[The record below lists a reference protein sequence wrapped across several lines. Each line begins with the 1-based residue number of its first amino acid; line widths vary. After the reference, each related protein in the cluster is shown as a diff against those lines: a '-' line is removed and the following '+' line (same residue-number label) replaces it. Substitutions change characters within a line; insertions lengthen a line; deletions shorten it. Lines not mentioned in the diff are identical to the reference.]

1 MANLFTS
8 QTPALPDNSDGSPGI
23 TTATT
28 VVFAEDGVVSGVRFY
43 ATTTVGGTYTGAL
56 WEVTDNDA
64 GTGTLLASKT
74 AGVTPTGGTW
84 NTITFDTPVSVTA
97 GTPYRTGLFS
107 GAGRYVATVG
117 FFSSGLTNGDITAP
131 AHNGA
136 AGPYT
141 VFQGT
146 FVINAALTYPTSTSG
161 SASYFVDV
169 EYTAET
175 GDTSAAPNGIEVP
188 VTLGAPSAAFAATL
202 ALPGG
207 VEVPVA
213 LGAPSSVF
221 AATPAAPTGIE
232 VPVTLGAP
240 AVYHYVAPD
249 GLSIPVTL
257 GEPTIEAPPGPAPVV
272 ETGSWFGLLAAVQS
286 ARSDAEL
293 NRERERNPVE
303 CPYDGWPLTPTDRG
317 LHCEFGGHVIT
328 PKA

>member
-8 QTPALPDNSDGSPGI
+8 QTPALPDNSDGTPGI

-28 VVFAEDGVVSGVRFY
+28 IVFAEDGTVSGVRFY
-43 ATTTVGGTYTGAL
+43 ATSTVGGTYTGAL

-107 GAGRYVATVG
+107 GAGRYVATSG
-117 FFSSGLTNGDITAP
+117 FFSSGLTNGDISAP

-146 FVINAALTYPTSTSG
+146 FIINAALTYPTSTAG

-169 EYTAET
+169 EYTAIT
-175 GDTSAAPNGIEVP
+175 GDTSASPNGI
-188 VTLGAPSAAFAATL
+188 
-202 ALPGG
+202 
-207 VEVPVA
+207 EVPVA
-213 LGAPSSVF
+213 LGAPAGSF
-221 AATPAAPTGIE
+221 AATTAQPAGIDVPVALGAPTSAFAATTAQPAGIE
-232 VPVTLGAP
+232 VPVSLGAP
-240 AVYHYVAPD
+240 AVYHYVRPD
-249 GLSIPVTL
+249 GIEVPIAL
-257 GEPTIEAPPGPAPVV
+257 GAPAIEAPAGPSLDV
-272 ETGSWFGLLAAVQS
+272 GSWAGLLTAVQS
-286 ARSDAEL
+286 ARADAEL
-293 NRERERNPVE
+293 NRERERHPVE

-328 PKA
+328 PQAA